1 MGMHR
6 PNPPH
11 AFTLIELLVVIAII
25 ALLLGILLPTLGSSR
40 DTARSVLCLVN
51 QRQFVTG
58 FQMYADDFRDSTVPS
73 KMPNLPGGVNNPA
86 NLYEVGNG
94 LKFRPG
100 WIAIMGPYVGLYP
113 FDNPSTTDGRQ
124 DYTSKVYQCPVVP
137 DWNDERNHAYGY
149 NHQFLGNSRTRADGR
164 YVNWPLRLSSLGAP
178 ASTVMS
184 GDSLGT
190 AAGVPVVDRTPYDNN
205 TTLVTALGNHAHTL
219 DPPRLTA
226 TSDIGA
232 GSTLPNAR
240 TGPDDRHARRANVS
254 FIDGH
259 AKSMTLLELGYR
271 LAPDG
276 SMTVLATG
284 DDPATNRFFSGFGTD
299 RPPPDR

>member
-1 MGMHR
+1 MPTHHPR
-6 PNPPH
+6 

-25 ALLLGILLPTLGSSR
+25 ALLLGILLPTLAGSR
-40 DTARSVLCLVN
+40 DSARAVMCLVN

-58 FQMYADDFRDSTVPS
+58 FQMYADDFRDTSVPG
-73 KMPNLPGGVNNPA
+73 KMPNLPGGINNPA

-94 LKFRPG
+94 LKFRPN
-100 WIAIMGPYVGLYP
+100 WIAVMGPFVGLYP
-113 FDNPSTTDGRQ
+113 FGQPSTTDGRQ
-124 DYTSKVYQCPVVP
+124 DYDSKVYQCPTVP

-149 NHQFLGNSRTRADGR
+149 NYQFLGNSRLRADGR
-164 YVNWPLRLSSLGAP
+164 YINWPRRVSSFSAP
-178 ASTVMS
+178 SSTVMS
-184 GDSLGT
+184 ADSIGT
-190 AAGVPVVDRTPYDNN
+190 AAGIPTADRTPYDND
-205 TTLVTALGNHAHTL
+205 TTLVTALGNHGHTL

-232 GSTLPNAR
+232 GSTVPNAR
-240 TGPDDRHARRANVS
+240 TGPDDRHARKVNAS

-259 AKSMTLLELGYR
+259 AKAMTLYDLGYR

-284 DDPATNRFFSGFGTD
+284 DDPATNRFFSGTGTD
-299 RPPPDR
+299 KSPPDR